1 MDSSEQECFLDLT
14 MRKNL
19 RLKYPG
25 ACSLEYQSA
34 MQIVLQVL
42 LGWDCKT
49 KRGVKGILGIVE
61 AFGKCDE
68 EQGRKTLHSHWKTW
82 VEGFGKLR
90 NLLFHEDLLVR
101 KRARIEYSKYV
112 DMILSATFGTD
123 LVVTHSCNS
132 SSDENASIDENSVGE
147 PCQQNHSL
155 TTVESIGEVCL
166 HEEALNDCT
175 MGFDETVTGSIDEI
189 FEERES
195 QVLRDARMKVKCDDV
210 RGKLLQCNKC
220 MQCISTKSVVNMAL
234 EEWKNFSLRDR
245 IGCDGTFETS
255 DQNGIILPLK
265 PPLLDIAAYRY
276 PYDFDGFNGL
286 SPTSFWGNM
295 DMRRVLLRLRF
306 DEHACEHR
314 ASCFK
319 NKNNADCRF
328 FLPCEICAETY
339 IFEDRGNDDE
349 YVKDWYY
356 LDGSV
361 KKMAPYLVIP
371 KRNQGCQYLNS
382 HSIPISS
389 VLGCNTNI
397 QLGDAK
403 HTYYVTNYISKS
415 TQEEDKENYVRA
427 SNQVIKRIKRMQNSA
442 MENGEEECNNS
453 PEFVEGLSRIL
464 SGMYANTSK
473 TQVSSTLGHLLVCQ
487 NGSRFT
493 YSHDFK
499 DLLLSQV
506 MDHLEGNEVC
516 FVLRRNVARDGT
528 KETWPDSSVDDYLH
542 RPNELENMCIYEQ
555 TMWYKKHFY
564 SFAKLKSNRKR
575 DDEHDA
581 NDDEGDDEGDD
592 GGGGGV
598 NESGRLFDT
607 HAVDADEDTNG
618 NNDGGRKKR
627 RKKEFLQF
635 LEDHPGSEYSCLEKN
650 DQIVIPKLSIPAN
663 TLCNLEELN
672 LSLIN
677 PNESIRSKREAYAKV
692 ALMLFCPFRELDDL
706 VSESG
711 SYWEK
716 FREEQNTDN
725 FWPKGKEILQNI
737 QTRKDAEKLRRAR
750 DPVTV
755 KTVGKSTESEEIDKS
770 SQNNAFNAGMFGND
784 DYMDETLRACP
795 TFSLMEEYSQEQMRS
810 SAMLIDRMNLTED
823 QMMNSRLKSK
833 ESNILLDRANED
845 DTDTGDGGGANSAG
859 INNPNS
865 DINNGD
871 GARSFPTLLTFIK
884 GSLVREVTNDDD
896 VDSDDE
902 NVSNPENLAEN
913 MNSADSQRH
922 IKIPTMHGV
931 LKKIEKKRTKET
943 GEVFALDEKQVMAYE
958 IMCGTFL
965 LGLIRECGEFG
976 SPLWSYFSCLTSA
989 GADISETKNDLVR
1002 KLLAMGA
1009 KFQLLMY
1016 LTGAAGAGKSTA
1028 VECSEQFCHEFCA
1041 AVSVIWAD
1049 NTFYYTAT
1057 TGSAAALFA
1066 GTTIHSASWLNR
1078 KSVISDEECK
1088 LWEHV
1093 RMLIIDE
1100 ISYFSDKDLNK
1111 LNLKLQRIKGVYDK
1125 PFGGVSIV
1133 FAGDFHQCIAIGVSK
1148 SEGQLY
1154 STQGKASK
1162 LWSKVLNVAIIL
1174 ENTHRFQ
1181 KDPEYGELLTRMW
1194 NGTDTIEDRKKI
1206 NERVL
1211 GKNGLTLPDIKSDA
1225 DTVYACPR
1233 NVERNAITAGIF
1245 REHIRDT
1252 HPMINSDT
1260 LPPGHTLM
1268 IEASMRGDKN
1278 QKLSRALQ
1286 DKILTQCGDDDIRSG
1301 QSKKIDP
1308 CLRLYVGVHC
1318 MCIDNDGLKKNGT
1331 GNGTGCRV
1339 IGIKLKEGAIIR
1351 WKNWEGRKV
1360 NTVSVDHVEYVEFE
1374 HFPKPPGN
1382 FKKIFRLEPKRF
1394 TGIRAKVQ
1402 LVDGVAKQT
1411 EFNGLR
1417 ITQIPVNINDA
1428 TTGHKLQGM
1437 SKDMLIIVSWGYAFV
1452 NWVYTV
1458 LSRVRTFEGLFLF
1471 EPLDLHRS
1479 FEVPPG
1485 LFEHEIFLRQLE
1497 ERVVSQRDAQMEN

>member
-1 MDSSEQECFLDLT
+1 
-14 MRKNL
+14 
-19 RLKYPG
+19 
-25 ACSLEYQSA
+25 
-34 MQIVLQVL
+34 
-42 LGWDCKT
+42 
-49 KRGVKGILGIVE
+49 
-61 AFGKCDE
+61 
-68 EQGRKTLHSHWKTW
+68 
-82 VEGFGKLR
+82 
-90 NLLFHEDLLVR
+90 
-101 KRARIEYSKYV
+101 
-112 DMILSATFGTD
+112 
-123 LVVTHSCNS
+123 
-132 SSDENASIDENSVGE
+132 
-147 PCQQNHSL
+147 
-155 TTVESIGEVCL
+155 
-166 HEEALNDCT
+166 
-175 MGFDETVTGSIDEI
+175 
-189 FEERES
+189 
-195 QVLRDARMKVKCDDV
+195 
-210 RGKLLQCNKC
+210 
-220 MQCISTKSVVNMAL
+220 
-234 EEWKNFSLRDR
+234 
-245 IGCDGTFETS
+245 
-255 DQNGIILPLK
+255 
-265 PPLLDIAAYRY
+265 
-276 PYDFDGFNGL
+276 
-286 SPTSFWGNM
+286 
-295 DMRRVLLRLRF
+295 
-306 DEHACEHR
+306 
-314 ASCFK
+314 
-319 NKNNADCRF
+319 
-328 FLPCEICAETY
+328 
-339 IFEDRGNDDE
+339 
-349 YVKDWYY
+349 
-356 LDGSV
+356 
-361 KKMAPYLVIP
+361 MAPYLVIP

-1252 HPMINSDT
+1252 HPVINSDT